1 MNESLSLQ
9 SDILAQDSF
18 LTSINLVK
26 EIINSDDKQEG
37 TKTNKQTAIMATAIK
52 ATLSAAMIIGIN
64 TPN

>member
-37 TKTNKQTAIMATAIK
+37 TKTNKQTVIMATAIK

>member
-26 EIINSDDKQEG
+26 ESLTVMNSRKG
-37 TKTNKQTAIMATAIK
+37 RKLINKQ
-52 ATLSAAMIIGIN
+52 LSWPHYQGYTIAAMIIGIN